1 MGTPINREQRRRA
14 ARRRVG
20 GLAGMSLVATTGLF
34 GAYLGNPRVPRAYA
48 VPPILSC
55 LVDVSTDTNAAGGG
69 VGTYDAVAQTG
80 RGDFRFCLTST
91 SDGGTISFDPATDG
105 VDILLEG
112 NLGVRSS
119 TVTIAGNGQNQT
131 VIDGEGYY
139 GLAVAGYYNE
149 ERAPSNPV
157 VSLSDLTLTDFTSH
171 DNDEF
176 VNGYS
181 GTTRGGA
188 LWAYYADAVITDVTF
203 TDNLSDGYGGA
214 VAMTGGTLQV
224 TGSTFTGN
232 EAAYGGAIY
241 QHYSSTSMTITD
253 STFSGNTASVSGYG
267 YGWGGGALLALGD
280 ATITGSTF
288 TDNYADGNGGAVV
301 SSGYGQ
307 ASQPTLTI
315 SDSTF
320 SRNTS
325 DRTSRDYGGGAIF
338 ATGAVTVSGS
348 TFTDNY
354 ARNYGG
360 AIYSSGADSSLVITE
375 STFSDNEGLD
385 GGGAIYAYG
394 ALSIDYSAFTANN
407 ADSGDGGAINAGD
420 YAATIQRSTFS
431 GNAADSSG
439 GAVRSAGGYLTSIT
453 NSTFTSNVAGS
464 GGGAVYLDN
473 GGFINFSTISAN
485 TAAYDGGGVY
495 AASGRL
501 DVANSIVTDNS
512 TDDVYA
518 ASFYP
523 SYSIFTSEGS
533 ISTPS
538 GSSTGVL
545 FGDPLLGSLA
555 DNGGPTLTMLPD
567 PGSPV
572 VGMASI
578 VEAPATD
585 QRGWARTTGGQA
597 DMGAVESRAV
607 RPAPDLS
614 QVPPSWYQAT
624 KRNAPDAPCP
634 DGLDPSWAEWPNDG
648 TGGWTCEFTTWWDVN
663 KGTKGGWVTTPGFRS
678 TDKGRAVHH
687 FRFRAAHR
695 DRSAAG

>member
-1 MGTPINREQRRRA
+1 MNREQRRRA

-48 VPPILSC
+48 AVPTDSC
-55 LVDVSTDTNAAGGG
+55 AAFQGLPGLITTEGELRIAIDDVNANSC
-69 VGTYDAVAQTG
+69 TTIDIDAVTIT
-80 RGDFRFCLTST
+80 LTDHLPVIT
-91 SDGGTISFDPATDG
+91 
-105 VDILLEG
+105 
-112 NLGVRSS
+112 S
-119 TVTIAGNGQNQT
+119 TVTITGRGQAQT
-131 VIDGEGYY
+131 TIDGNGYY
-139 GLAVAGYYNE
+139 GLAIAGYYYDV
-149 ERAPSNPV
+149 RAETNPV
-157 VSLSDLTLTDFTSH
+157 MSLSDLTLTDLSAH
-171 DNDEF
+171 DNADF
-176 VNGYS
+176 NNGGYS

-188 LWAYYADAVITDVTF
+188 LWAYYADAVIADVTF
-203 TDNLSDGYGGA
+203 SNNLTGYYDGDLAGYGGA
-214 VAMTGGTLQV
+214 LAVTGGSLTV
-224 TGSTFTGN
+224 SGSTFTGN
-232 EAAYGGAIY
+232 AAAYGGAVY
-241 QHYSSTSMTITD
+241 QEQYSALTITD
-253 STFSGNTASVSGYG
+253 STFSGNTASASGYG
-267 YGWGGGALLALGD
+267 YGWGGGAVLALGD

-288 TDNYADGNGGAVV
+288 TDNDAAGNGGAVV
-301 SSGYGQ
+301 SSGYDQ
-307 ASQPTLTI
+307 AAEPTLTI

-320 SRNTS
+320 TGNYSNES
-325 DRTSRDYGGGAIF
+325 SGGYGGGAVF
-338 ATGAVTVSGS
+338 ATGAMSVTGS
-348 TFTDNY
+348 VFSEND
-354 ARNYGG
+354 AGRYGG
-360 AIYSSGADSSLVITE
+360 AIYASGPFGSLTVSDSEFSGNAGTAGGAVYSYSHLYVDY
-375 STFSDNEGLD
+375 STFSDN
-385 GGGAIYAYG
+385 
-394 ALSIDYSAFTANN
+394 SAVG
-407 ADSGDGGAINAGD
+407 GDGGAILAGT
-420 YAATIQRSTFS
+420 YGRNVIQRSTFT
-431 GNAADSSG
+431 GNVAQSNGGGLFAQSSSVVVVNSTFTSNEADSSG
-439 GAVRSAGGYLTSIT
+439 GAVY
-453 NSTFTSNVAGS
+453 V
-464 GGGAVYLDN
+464 DN

-485 TAAYDGGGVY
+485 SASYDGGGIY

-512 TDDVYA
+512 TDDVYS

-523 SYSIFTSEGS
+523 SYSIFTSADS
-533 ISTPS
+533 VSTPS
-538 GSSTGVL
+538 GDSAGVL

-567 PGSPV
+567 PESPV
-572 VGMASI
+572 VGTASTI
-578 VEAPATD
+578 EAPATD

-634 DGLDPSWAEWPNDG
+634 DGSDPSWAEWPNDG